1 MHCEHSHIS
10 THGRCVDCGAQV
22 FDSAHLNKKG
32 IAGHGAI
39 VKKVQK
45 NRIGMTVKV
54 TEPMNEEQKK
64 GEHDKVHPN
73 QSSSI

>member
-32 IAGHGAI
+32 IAGRGAI

-64 GEHDKVHPN
+64 GEQLIEHKN
-73 QSSSI
+73 RI

>member
-1 MHCEHSHIS
+1 MHCEHSYIS

-64 GEHDKVHPN
+64 GEQLIEHKN
-73 QSSSI
+73 RI